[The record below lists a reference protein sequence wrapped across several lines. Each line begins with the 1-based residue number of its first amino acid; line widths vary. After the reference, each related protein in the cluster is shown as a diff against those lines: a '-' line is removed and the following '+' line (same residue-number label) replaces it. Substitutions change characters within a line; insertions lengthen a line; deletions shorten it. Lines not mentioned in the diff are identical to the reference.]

1 LRCRAALRER
11 ATEQHGFCQAFSWT
25 NREAPA
31 YRERRDFG
39 MKTRVLIFSLLL
51 LALVAAPLVAHHSL
65 APYYYTNRLVTVT
78 GTIVKV
84 DWVQPATFVHL
95 KVDDKATGK
104 TTLWAFEGESFV
116 YQERFVGLQ
125 KEMLKEGSVVTIL
138 AFPGKPGADV
148 SETVA
153 DKELAARVR
162 AATQAA
168 FVQFEFADGRK
179 IPVIKNALAL
189 PRQ

>member
-1 LRCRAALRER
+1 M
-11 ATEQHGFCQAFSWT
+11 TEPFL
-25 NREAPA
+25 APA
-31 YRERRDFG
+31 YVIGKDLG
-39 MKTRVLIFSLLL
+39 MKTRVLILALLL
-51 LALVAAPLVAHHSL
+51 PALAATPLMAHHSL
-65 APYYYTNRLVTVT
+65 APYYHTDRLISVT

-95 KVDDKATGK
+95 RVEDKATGK

-116 YQERFVGLQ
+116 YQERIAGLR
-125 KEMLKEGSVVTIL
+125 KEMLKEGSTVTIL
-138 AFPGKPGADV
+138 AFPGKQGADV

-162 AATQAA
+162 AEIQAA
-168 FVQFEFADGRK
+168 FVQFEFPDGRK
-179 IPVIKNALAL
+179 VPVITNALAL

>member
-1 LRCRAALRER
+1 
-11 ATEQHGFCQAFSWT
+11 
-25 NREAPA
+25 
-31 YRERRDFG
+31 
-39 MKTRVLIFSLLL
+39 MKAGVLIFSLLL
-51 LALVAAPLVAHHSL
+51 PALVAAPLAAHHSL
-65 APYYYTNRLVTVT
+65 APYYETNRLISVT

-84 DWVQPATFVHL
+84 DWVTPAVFVHL
-95 KVDDKATGK
+95 KVEDKATGK
-104 TTLWAFEGESFV
+104 TTMWAFEGESFK
-116 YQERFVGLQ
+116 YQERIVGLQ
-125 KEMLKEGSVVTIL
+125 KEMLKEGSMITIL
-138 AFPGKPGADV
+138 AFPGKQGADV

-162 AATQAA
+162 AETQAA